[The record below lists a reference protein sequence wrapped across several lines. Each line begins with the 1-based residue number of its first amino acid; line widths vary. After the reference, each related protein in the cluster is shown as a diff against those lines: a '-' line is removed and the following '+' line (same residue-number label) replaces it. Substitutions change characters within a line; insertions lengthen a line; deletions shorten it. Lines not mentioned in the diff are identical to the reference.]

1 LKRKASVLFILRL
14 LKVGISILTLSLS
27 AKYFGVSLERDIWLL
42 TLNCIL
48 VLDMAIWGPLNETFR
63 ARFIFFK
70 EEEGEVAALGKTRS
84 LLLFINLI
92 TILLVAI
99 IVIFPE
105 PLAKIIA
112 PSYKGEQL
120 ASLLFMIR
128 IVAPTFLFNQL
139 TQIFISVLNAY
150 NSIYIPEI
158 ANFFS
163 GLISLLMIV
172 FLAPVVGILS
182 LVYAYYLSLF
192 LLLILLLIQ
201 LNKLNL
207 GLYQKVGK
215 FKWADIKPFLLF
227 ALPFFFPYFI
237 GQIGLV
243 IEKSI
248 TSSIG
253 VGLVSVIDYAR
264 KFTDMPMQVLS
275 SVFTTML
282 VPVLSLAFVKKNT
295 EGFFFEFKQ
304 IYQLGFLIVMAIVAM
319 CTACPH
325 AFVAILYKK
334 GNIGAD
340 VLNEISLLTMFYSW
354 AAIAVFLYLILG
366 IALISSKKGKT
377 YAFYGII
384 AQVIMILA
392 NVFLNKMLGIY
403 IFPLSLFLSHIIAAF
418 FMFGKFPYK
427 KRELAVI
434 TLKYMGI
441 LVFTA
446 SAMYLFNHYVFVFE
460 LPVNTVL
467 LNLALL
473 LALAV
478 MLLFALKLDER
489 TMVSRSYHKIIS
501 LLK

>member
-1 LKRKASVLFILRL
+1 M
-14 LKVGISILTLSLS
+14 GISILTLSLS
-27 AKYFGVSLERDIWLL
+27 AKYFGVSLERDVWLL
-42 TLNCIL
+42 TLNAIL

-70 EEEGEVAALGKTRS
+70 EEEGEEAALSKTRS
-84 LLLFINLI
+84 LLLFINLV
-92 TILLVAI
+92 TIFLVMV

-112 PSYKGEQL
+112 PSFKGEQL

-128 IVAPTFLFNQL
+128 IVAPTFLINQL

-163 GLISLLMIV
+163 GLISLLLII

-192 LLLILLLIQ
+192 LLLILLLFQ
-201 LNKLNL
+201 LSKFKL
-207 GLYQKVGK
+207 GLYRKMGK

-237 GQIGLV
+237 GQISLV

-248 TSSIG
+248 VSSLG
-253 VGLVSVIDYAR
+253 VGLVSTMDYAR

-304 IYQLGFLIVMAIVAM
+304 IYQLGFLIVMVITAM
-319 CTACPH
+319 CTSCPN
-325 AFVAILYKK
+325 ALVAILYQK
-334 GNIGAD
+334 GNMGAD
-340 VLNEISLLTMFYSW
+340 VLHEISLLTMFYSW

-366 IALISSKKGKT
+366 IALISSKNGKI

-384 AQVIMILA
+384 AQVIMILV
-392 NVFLNKMLGIY
+392 NVFFNKLLGIY

-418 FMFGKFPYK
+418 FMFSKFPYK
-427 KRELAVI
+427 RRELAGTTI
-434 TLKYMGI
+434 KYMAI
-441 LVFTA
+441 LVFIAT
-446 SAMYLFNHYVFVFE
+446 AMYLFNRFVFVFE
-460 LPVNTVL
+460 LPINTVL

-473 LALAV
+473 VALA
-478 MLLFALKLDER
+478 MALLFVFKLDER
-489 TMVSRSYHKIIS
+489 LLVSRFYDK
-501 LLK
+501 LLKLLR

>member
-1 LKRKASVLFILRL
+1 MLRL

-48 VLDMAIWGPLNETFR
+48 VLDMAIWGPINETFR

-70 EEEGEVAALGKTRS
+70 EEEGEAAALSKTSS
-84 LLLFINLI
+84 LLLFINLV
-92 TILLVAI
+92 TIFLVTAI
-99 IVIFPE
+99 IIFPE

-128 IVAPTFLFNQL
+128 VVTPTFLFNQL
-139 TQIFISVLNAY
+139 NQIFISVLNAY

-163 GLISLLMIV
+163 GLISLLIII
-172 FLAPVVGILS
+172 FLAPLVGIFS

-201 LNKLNL
+201 LSKLRL
-207 GLYQKVGK
+207 GLYKKIDK
-215 FKWADIKPFLLF
+215 FRWTDVKPFLLF
-227 ALPFFFPYFI
+227 ALPFLFPYFI
-237 GQIGLV
+237 GQVGLV

-248 TSSIG
+248 TSTIG
-253 VGLVSVIDYAR
+253 IGLVSVIDYAR
-264 KFTDMPMQVLS
+264 KFTDMPMQILS

-295 EGFFFEFKQ
+295 DDFFFEFKQ
-304 IYQLGFLIVMAIVAM
+304 IYQLGFFIVMAIVAM

-325 AFVAILYKK
+325 AFVTILYQK

-354 AAIAVFLYLILG
+354 SAIAVFLYLILG
-366 IALISSKKGKT
+366 IALISSKNGKT
-377 YAFYGII
+377 YAFYGVI
-384 AQVIMILA
+384 AQVIMILI
-392 NVFLNKMLGIY
+392 NIFFNKILGVY

-427 KRELAVI
+427 KRELAGI
-434 TLKYMGI
+434 TLKYMAI
-441 LVFTA
+441 MVFV
-446 SAMYLFNHYVFVFE
+446 SLSMYLFNQYVFVFK

-467 LNLALL
+467 LNL
-473 LALAV
+473 
-478 MLLFALKLDER
+478 MLLVALSIMLMFVLKLDER
-489 TMVSRSYHKIIS
+489 SIISRSYHKIMS